1 MVGLK
6 DLGET
11 AWAMEQVL
19 NLWLRQEYEVGPEL
33 FALIEH
39 AHTVFSAWVDFLET
53 REGSIPDPTSLVAEA
68 ERLRGVESA
77 TPAEAPAPVEV
88 PPPLS
93 PLVDLAT
100 LGGPVVEV
108 DLPVPGILDIDFSA
122 PESEPERLEGAQP
135 SPLSVPASSD
145 LEFASEALPSL
156 DIELEA
162 VPGLESAHEAVPAP
176 EPTPE
181 LEALPPLE
189 LGQWSDE
196 VISLDVMPE
205 EPATEVVVLD
215 ILDVPASEQPAVEE
229 SIELPPLLE
238 TEAEPSFEIELPP
251 VNEPEAPL
259 ELGQLPEAVVA
270 LEPMPEEPSAEGVV
284 LDILEIPP
292 SEAPASEESIEL
304 PSLAE
309 AETAELPEPE
319 PLSAPVPSSSKF
331 TLAIS
336 PTLYQIFLEEAKTHL
351 ATLQRQ
357 FGLLETEPDMP
368 TPEPLTRAAHT
379 LGGIAGTIGLTPINR
394 LGLALE
400 HAVLRRDQ
408 AVKPNSLEALETI
421 RLVIACLEEM
431 VASVAAE
438 RLPEAA
444 PHLVEALENL
454 YPSAATATSFAT
466 EEVPAVLSA
475 ATLAKM
481 APPPEPPRQLKDE
494 LDEQLLPIFLEEAQE
509 LTQTITEQLRAW
521 REDPA
526 DSEVA
531 RSLARLFHTLKGSAR
546 MAGAMNLGELTHA
559 LETRVEHAH
568 KSGGVNVVF
577 VEELQT
583 AFDAISQIVER
594 LARGETLDTPV
605 PVEVLGLSEAPEAA
619 PQPPAPEATAAP
631 AVPQGPPVPFVER
644 RRAKAAEAEA
654 EPDVTGAARATL
666 RVRADLMDRLV
677 NEAGELSIARAR
689 IEGEMRSLKES
700 LLDLTENVIRLR
712 RQLREVEIQAETQ
725 IQARTAEAEERHAGF
740 DPLEFDRFT
749 HFQELTR
756 MMAESVNDVATVQQ
770 NLLKNL
776 DEANAAIVAQARLN
790 RELQQELMSVRMVP
804 FSSQAERLYRIVRQ
818 TAKEMDKRANLD
830 IAGGQ
835 VELDR
840 GLLDKM
846 VAPLEHMLRNSV
858 AHGLE
863 SREGRLTAGKP
874 EIGEINLTVA
884 QEGNEV
890 IITLADDGTGLDL
903 ERIRAKAIAKGLL
916 VESEEADAARL
927 AEFIFTPGF
936 STA

>member
-1 MVGLK
+1 
-6 DLGET
+6 
-11 AWAMEQVL
+11 
-19 NLWLRQEYEVGPEL
+19 
-33 FALIEH
+33 
-39 AHTVFSAWVDFLET
+39 
-53 REGSIPDPTSLVAEA
+53 
-68 ERLRGVESA
+68 
-77 TPAEAPAPVEV
+77 
-88 PPPLS
+88 
-93 PLVDLAT
+93 
-100 LGGPVVEV
+100 
-108 DLPVPGILDIDFSA
+108 
-122 PESEPERLEGAQP
+122 
-135 SPLSVPASSD
+135 
-145 LEFASEALPSL
+145 
-156 DIELEA
+156 
-162 VPGLESAHEAVPAP
+162 
-176 EPTPE
+176 
-181 LEALPPLE
+181 
-189 LGQWSDE
+189 
-196 VISLDVMPE
+196 
-205 EPATEVVVLD
+205 
-215 ILDVPASEQPAVEE
+215 
-229 SIELPPLLE
+229 
-238 TEAEPSFEIELPP
+238 
-251 VNEPEAPL
+251 
-259 ELGQLPEAVVA
+259 
-270 LEPMPEEPSAEGVV
+270 
-284 LDILEIPP
+284 
-292 SEAPASEESIEL
+292 
-304 PSLAE
+304 
-309 AETAELPEPE
+309 
-319 PLSAPVPSSSKF
+319 
-331 TLAIS
+331 
-336 PTLYQIFLEEAKTHL
+336 
-351 ATLQRQ
+351 
-357 FGLLETEPDMP
+357 MP

-408 AVKPNSLEALETI
+408 SVQPSSLEALETI

-431 VASVAAE
+431 VANVAAE

-444 PHLVEALENL
+444 PHLVEALDSL
-454 YPSAATATSFAT
+454 YPSAATAASFVV

-475 ATLAKM
+475 ATLAKTV
-481 APPPEPPRQLKDE
+481 PPPEPPRQLKDE

-568 KSGGVNVVF
+568 KSGGVNVAF

-583 AFDAISQIVER
+583 AFDAIAQIVER

-605 PVEVLGLSEAPEAA
+605 PVAVLGLSESPEAA
-619 PQPPAPEATAAP
+619 PQAAAPAAATAAAP
-631 AVPQGPPVPFVER
+631 AVTQGPPVPFVER
-644 RRAKAAEAEA
+644 RRAKAPEGEV

-804 FSSQAERLYRIVRQ
+804 FSSQTERLYRIVRQ

-846 VAPLEHMLRNSV
+846 IAPLEHMLRNSV

-863 SREGRLTAGKP
+863 SREGRLAAGKP
-874 EIGEINLTVA
+874 EIGEIDLTVA

-903 ERIRAKAIAKGLL
+903 ERIRAKAVAKGLL
-916 VESEEADAARL
+916 AEGEEADAARL

-936 STA
+936 STAANVTQVAGRGVGMDVVRTEVANLGGRVELSTEAGKGVTFRVYLPLTLAVTQALLVRVGNRRYAIPSAMIEQVQELKEGPLNQIRESGQVEWLGNRYTYHFLPHLLGDAAALPEARRLTWLLLLRSGTQRTAIQVDELYGNQEIVVKNVGPQLARVAGVAGATVLGDGQVLLILNPVALAARFESMQGARSESPVPAVAGTVAPEAAPSPVANLPTVMVVDDSLTVRKITSRMLAREGYHVLTAKDGVDALEQMIDTLPDVLLVDIEMPRMDGFDLTRNVRADERLKSIPIIMITSRTAEKHRTYAFEIGVNHYLGKPFQEEELLGLVQGFVAQRHQH